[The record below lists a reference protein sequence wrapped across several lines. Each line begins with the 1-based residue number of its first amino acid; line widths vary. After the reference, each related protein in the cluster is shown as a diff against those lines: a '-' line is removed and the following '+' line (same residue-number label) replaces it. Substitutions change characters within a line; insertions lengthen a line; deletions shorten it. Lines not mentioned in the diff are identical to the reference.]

1 MYRKSNSSLS
11 TTISSTN
18 YSISSNG
25 EQEQNE
31 ISAIISSYTLKQDD
45 NKFFN
50 KNYALYE
57 IKLYTRYKTWSIYK
71 RYSEFIELRDQLLL
85 KKINNIPKLPPKLY
99 FINDQKL
106 NERQLGLEEFLNE
119 LFKNVNI
126 LRHPEII
133 DFIKCPKEILDILIY
148 NIDYLNPNNSNT
160 FSKINNNDN
169 NFYCSLAKMNLADKN
184 DKKNENNKKEFDRY
198 SEEGEEISQGTI
210 IIQEFLRN
218 LGDTPFNKTE
228 LLFQFE
234 YFLLNEDNNEDINDS
249 NNNNKKNKNKNK
261 YKWYF
266 LTEEEIELFFN
277 GFYSNISHTKINGF
291 LYHCGNINNNKIASV
306 QCLQFLKKLLSDDY
320 NPQADSFLKIYKKCN
335 INNIIQ
341 MELENHI
348 IKNTNTIR
356 INAFIVLYKYLE
368 DDEDENDI
376 ENEIKKILKNETA
389 EKLFLQW
396 LNHEF

>member
-71 RYSEFIELRDQLLL
+71 RYSEFTELRDQLLL
-85 KKINNIPKLPPKLY
+85 KKMNNIPKLPPKLY

-126 LRHPEII
+126 LRYPEII

-169 NFYCSLAKMNLADKN
+169 NFYCSLAKMNLVD
-184 DKKNENNKKEFDRY
+184 KNENNKKELDRY
-198 SEEGEEISQGTI
+198 SEGEEEISKGTI

-234 YFLLNEDNNEDINDS
+234 YFLLNEDNNEEINDS
-249 NNNNKKNKNKNK
+249 NNNNEKNKNKNK
-261 YKWYF
+261 FKWYF

-396 LNHEF
+396 LNNEF